1 MNIIKGRP
9 VDGDY
14 DFKINANPVFKA
26 EAYNPVISAEA
37 GNSAFKCERGALVDD
52 DAIHMYLCPVLP
64 LSEDSMKT
72 IDRLVNEPVKPS
84 QKLIDLMNRNPRYEK
99 SY

>member
-1 MNIIKGRP
+1 MKNIKGRP
-9 VDGDY
+9 TDNDY
-14 DFKINANPVFKA
+14 DFKLNPVFSTEAYNPAIRAEADNPVFKCKHG
-26 EAYNPVISAEA
+26 V
-37 GNSAFKCERGALVDD
+37 LVDD
-52 DAIHMYLCPVLP
+52 DTIHMYLCPVLP

-84 QKLIDLMNRNPRYEK
+84 QKLIDLMNRKPRYEK